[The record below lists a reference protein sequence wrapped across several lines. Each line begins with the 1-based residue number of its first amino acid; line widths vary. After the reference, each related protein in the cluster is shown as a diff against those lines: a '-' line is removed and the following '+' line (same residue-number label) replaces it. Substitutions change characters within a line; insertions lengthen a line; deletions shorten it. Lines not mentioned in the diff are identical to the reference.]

1 VLHSSSAS
9 VRLPRR
15 FSVPLA
21 LAGALGLWACGGG
34 GGGGTAE
41 KPLSEGEPKRG
52 GTLIWTSPS
61 DFDALNNFVSTDYET
76 QEANRY
82 VLFMTLI
89 QYDKDMNLVPYLAES
104 WELAPDGLSVTYH
117 IRKDVKWHDG
127 TPTTAEDVKFTYERC
142 KDPKVAYANA
152 ATFEYYTGAEILDP
166 YTIRFTFSQ
175 PFADPVEN
183 LALWTIMPKH
193 LLEKVP
199 VAELRN
205 APFNRNPVGN
215 GPFKFVRWT
224 ANQEIVFEAN
234 DAFSPSLGGRP
245 YLDRIVLRIVPE
257 QTTELTMLLTGQSD
271 LLRAVQPQE
280 GARVEASDVAR
291 LIVFPSRA
299 YDFIGWNERLPM
311 FDSPEER
318 QALTMAINR
327 QQMVAALLYGYGK
340 VAATDGFET
349 MWVSDSTL
357 KPRPYDPEKAKAL
370 LAGQGWKDSDGDG
383 VLDQDGRRFEFRLL
397 VNKGNDLR
405 SDGAIIVKNDLA
417 KIGVVAE
424 PTVREWTVLLQET
437 QRKEYEAWLG
447 GWQLDFVYNPRD
459 LFHSQA
465 IDGKY
470 NFVSFKNATAD
481 SLIDLGISIPDR
493 AQSKPVWL
501 AFFRLMAEQQPYT
514 WLYTLNERVG
524 VSRRLRGVETMDTR
538 GYIRDIRHWWIA
550 S

>member
-1 VLHSSSAS
+1 MVHASPAS

-15 FSVPLA
+15 FSVSLA

-41 KPLSEGEPKRG
+41 KPLSEGEPQRG
-52 GTLIWTSPS
+52 GTLVWTSPS
-61 DFDALNNFVSTDYET
+61 DFDALNNFVGTDYET
-76 QEANRY
+76 QEASRY

-142 KDPKVAYANA
+142 IDPAVAYANA
-152 ATFEYYTGAEILDP
+152 ATFEFYTGAEVLDP
-166 YTIRFTFSQ
+166 YTIRFTFSGT
-175 PFADPVEN
+175 FADPVEN

-193 LLEKVP
+193 LLEQVP
-199 VAELRN
+199 PAELRN
-205 APFNRNPVGN
+205 AAFNRNPVGN
-215 GPFKFVRWT
+215 GPFKFVRWV
-224 ANQEIVFEAN
+224 ANQEVVFEAN
-234 DAFSPSLGGRP
+234 DAFPPSLGGRP
-245 YLDRIVLRIVPE
+245 YLDRIVMRVVPE
-257 QTTELTMLLTGQSD
+257 QTTEVTMLLTGQND
-271 LLRAVQPQE
+271 LQRAVPPQE
-280 GARVEASDVAR
+280 GKRVEASDGAR
-291 LIVFPSRA
+291 LITFPSRA

-311 FDSPEER
+311 FDTPEER
-318 QALTMAINR
+318 RALTMAINR
-327 QQMVAALLYGYGK
+327 QQMVDALLYGYGK
-340 VAATDGFET
+340 VAATDGFQ
-349 MWVSDSTL
+349 TL
-357 KPRPYDPEKAKAL
+357 WCRDTTLQPLPYDPEQAKRL
-370 LAGQGWKDSDGDG
+370 LAGQGWKDTDGDG
-383 VLDQDGRRFEFRLL
+383 VLDQNGRRFEFRLL

-405 SDGAIIVKNDLA
+405 SDAAVIVKNDLA

-424 PTVREWTVLLQET
+424 PAVREWTVLLQET

-447 GWQLDFVYNPRD
+447 GWNLDFVYNPRD
-459 LFHSQA
+459 LFHSEA

-470 NFVSFKNATAD
+470 NFVSFANPKAD
-481 SLIDLGISIPDR
+481 SLIDVGVSLFDR
-493 AQSKPVWL
+493 AQAKPVWSE
-501 AFFRLMAEQQPYT
+501 FFHLLAEQQPYT